1 MEENMKKL
9 AAAVLFVMGA
19 MTFAETASAQKPED
33 AIKYRRGVYA
43 VMGWNF
49 GPMAA
54 MAKGDRPYD
63 AAAFARHAEIVAFM
77 SKLPLEGFVPGSD
90 SGDTKAKPE
99 IWLDMNDFKA
109 KLEKMQAEV
118 AKLAEVAKGGDL
130 NASKTQLG
138 EAGKACKACHDK
150 YRNK

>member
-1 MEENMKKL
+1 MKRLIAAMLL
-9 AAAVLFVMGA
+9 AAFGSLFAGA
-19 MTFAETASAQKPED
+19 ALAQKPED

-43 VMGWNF
+43 VIGWNF

-54 MAKGDRPYD
+54 MVKGDRPYD
-63 AAAFARHAEIVAFM
+63 AAAFARHAEIVAYM

-99 IWLDMNDFKA
+99 IWLNMDDFKA
-109 KLEKMQAEV
+109 KLEKMQGEA
-118 AKLAEVAKGGDL
+118 AKLAEVAKRGDL
-130 NASKTQLG
+130 NAAKAQFG
-138 EAGKACKACHDK
+138 ETGKACKACHDE